1 MRRDLALLSLATTS
15 IVVIAILGP
24 IALLVRQQERATV
37 TEAVAQR
44 ASITASLVAVAMA
57 FDASDQALEAA
68 LEGSGQNVVLVD
80 PEGEVLGSGA
90 PGQGTLVPAATAT
103 GDTVAG
109 FVPGGYEVA
118 VPIRRGDTITVV
130 SHFATS
136 DELTRGVTQTWLWMG
151 GIGLLLI
158 VGAVWLSDR
167 LGQRLV
173 EPIDELA
180 DAAERMSE
188 GDLSARVEPSGPAE
202 IERVGVA
209 FNTLNTRLGDLL
221 KAERESVADLS
232 HRLRTPIA
240 ALRLRTG
247 ALTEASDR
255 DTMSAQIDRL
265 EHEVDRVISAAR
277 SPARSSEGP
286 CDLNQAVRV
295 RSEFWRALA
304 EDEDREM
311 TVSIADVPLRVPIG
325 ESSVFEVVDILIEN
339 VFAHTPAGA
348 SMHITTGA
356 DEDFAWLEVA
366 DEGPGFFDPD
376 ALERGRSSRGSTGLG
391 LDIVKRIAESAGGR
405 VDAHDRPGM
414 VGAGAVVRVALER
427 TA

>member
-15 IVVIAILGP
+15 VVVIAILGP

-44 ASITASLVAVAMA
+44 ASMTASLVAVAMA
-57 FDASDQALEAA
+57 FDVTDEALEAA
-68 LEGSGQNVVLVD
+68 LGGSGQNVILVQSD
-80 PEGEVLGSGA
+80 GDTLGSGA
-90 PGQGTLVPAATAT
+90 SGQGTLVDAAAAT
-103 GDTVAG
+103 GDTIAG

-118 VPIRRGDTITVV
+118 VPIREGDTVAVV

-136 DELTRGVTQTWLWMG
+136 EELTRGVTQTWLWMG

-173 EPIDELA
+173 DPINDLA

-188 GDLSARVEPSGPAE
+188 GDLSARVVPSGPPE

-209 FNTLNTRLGDLL
+209 FNTLTGRLGDLL
-221 KAERESVADLS
+221 KAERESVADVS

-247 ALTEASDR
+247 AMSDTGDR
-255 DTMSAQIDRL
+255 DTLNAQIDRL
-265 EHEVDRVISAAR
+265 EHEVDRVISAVR
-277 SPARSSEGP
+277 SPARTSEGP
-286 CDLNQAVRV
+286 CDLNHAVRT
-295 RSEFWRALA
+295 RSTFWRALA

-311 TVSIADVPLRVPIG
+311 TVSIADVPVRVSIG
-325 ESSVFEVVDILIEN
+325 LSSVYEVVDILIEN
-339 VFAHTPAGA
+339 VFAHTPAGTA
-348 SMHITTGA
+348 LHVSTGT
-356 DEDFAWLEVA
+356 EDGYAWVQVA
-366 DEGPGFFDPD
+366 DEGPGFQEPN
-376 ALERGRSSRGSTGLG
+376 ALERGRSGRGSTGLG
-391 LDIVKRIAESAGGR
+391 LDIIRRIAESAGGR
-405 VDAHDRPGM
+405 VDAHDRPGV
-414 VGAGAVVRVALER
+414 VGGGAVVRVALER

>member
-37 TEAVAQR
+37 TEAVAQKASMT
-44 ASITASLVAVAMA
+44 ASIVAVSMA
-57 FDASDQALEAA
+57 FDATDEALEAA
-68 LEGSGQNVVLVD
+68 LEGSGQNAILVQ
-80 PEGEVLGSGA
+80 PGGETIGSGA
-90 PGQGTLVPAATAT
+90 PGQGILIDAAAAT

-118 VPIRRGDTITVV
+118 VPIRRNDTITVV

-136 DELTRGVTQTWLWMG
+136 EELTRGVTQTWLWMG

-173 EPIDELA
+173 EPINELA

-188 GDLSARVEPSGPAE
+188 GDLTARVEPSGPPE
-202 IERVGVA
+202 IERLGIA
-209 FNTLNTRLGDLL
+209 FNTLNARLGDLL
-221 KAERESVADLS
+221 EAERESIADLS

-247 ALTEASDR
+247 TLTEAAGR
-255 DTMSAQIDRL
+255 ETLTAQIDRL

-277 SPARSSEGP
+277 SPARSSEGS
-286 CDLNQAVRV
+286 CDLNHAVRG

-304 EDEDREM
+304 EDEGRELR
-311 TVSIADVPLRVPIG
+311 VSIADVPVRVPIG
-325 ESSVFEVVDILIEN
+325 ESSVFEMVDILIEN
-339 VFAHTPAGA
+339 VFAHTEPGTPLE
-348 SMHITTGA
+348 ITTGTN
-356 DEDFAWLEVA
+356 EGLAWLQVA
-366 DEGPGFFDPD
+366 DEGSGFGDPD
-376 ALERGRSSRGSTGLG
+376 ALERGRSGGGSTGLG
-391 LDIVKRIAESAGGR
+391 LDIVRRIAESAGGR
-405 VDAHDRPGM
+405 VDAHDRPGVM
-414 VGAGAVVRVALER
+414 GGGAVVRVALER